1 MNNAERMQT
10 AYKKQCRVTIVA
22 FVVITLMTHI
32 YPMYFL
38 FPGLNKVTIFG
49 FPADYWL
56 TIVIGWLV
64 LLPVYWIY
72 IQVSEQVDQE
82 ISDSS
87 GEAEGDAPGGKQ

>member
-1 MNNAERMQT
+1 MNNPERMNE
-10 AYKKQCRVTIVA
+10 AYKKQCWVTLIA

-32 YPMYFL
+32 FPMYFL
-38 FPGLNKVTIFG
+38 FPELNKVTIFG

-72 IQVSEQVDQE
+72 IQVSEKIDQE
-82 ISDSS
+82 INDSS
-87 GEAEGDAPGGKQ
+87 SEAPDDVRRGGR